1 MSLFSDLRFFGT
13 WRDSSATAWEGPT
26 SGRLAGA
33 DDRRAGVL
41 VDAMRLHDLDVLEPG
56 GGEGILWERSKSGT
70 SRAQE
75 LVRQMALDG
84 CAAA

>member
-1 MSLFSDLRFFGT
+1 M
-13 WRDSSATAWEGPT
+13 
-26 SGRLAGA
+26 
-33 DDRRAGVL
+33 L